1 MPAGAAWCVLREG
14 MQGAWRICRR
24 GTRLRQKACHAS
36 GCIRA
41 CSLGPLRQSMHEYR
55 ARVSTRGGSHRSCYH
70 TDTLAYD
77 GSVTTRSG
85 HRVAPSC
92 VATRMD
98 RVRTCFPAVW
108 VRVTTNLPA
117 FSSNR
122 ISHLQPGCRVAYAIA
137 PPHSTGCFRCSARK
151 QVRKPSDD
159 HSIRGTCEVY
169 FSQRPLI

>member
-1 MPAGAAWCVLREG
+1 MNTELAYSHVAVGYHL
-14 MQGAWRICRR
+14 I
-24 GTRLRQKACHAS
+24 
-36 GCIRA
+36 
-41 CSLGPLRQSMHEYR
+41 
-55 ARVSTRGGSHRSCYH
+55 ARVT

-85 HRVAPSC
+85 HRVVPSC

-98 RVRTCFPAVW
+98 RVLTCFPAVW

-137 PPHSTGCFRCSARK
+137 SPHYSVFVPLLATLA
-151 QVRKPSDD
+151 KP
-159 HSIRGTCEVY
+159 
-169 FSQRPLI
+169 

>member
-1 MPAGAAWCVLREG
+1 MNTELAYPHVAVGYHL
-14 MQGAWRICRR
+14 I
-24 GTRLRQKACHAS
+24 
-36 GCIRA
+36 
-41 CSLGPLRQSMHEYR
+41 
-55 ARVSTRGGSHRSCYH
+55 ARVT

-85 HRVAPSC
+85 HRVVPSC

-98 RVRTCFPAVW
+98 RVLTCFPAVW

-137 PPHSTGCFRCSARK
+137 PPHSTECFRCSARK
-151 QVRKPSDD
+151 RPGEELVSNRHTPYKHVRQQFRPSLPRFDSD
-159 HSIRGTCEVY
+159 SESSASLICKQT
-169 FSQRPLI
+169 RPTMNNVADLTTGAS

>member
-1 MPAGAAWCVLREG
+1 MPVGAAWCVLREG
-14 MQGAWRICRR
+14 MQGAWRICRP
-24 GTRLRQKACHAS
+24 GTVFGRRRVTCS
-36 GCIRA
+36 RCIRA
-41 CSLGPLRQSMHEYR
+41 CSLGCDTRACMNTELAYPHVAVGYR
-55 ARVSTRGGSHRSCYH
+55 LIARVT

-85 HRVAPSC
+85 HRVVPSC

-98 RVRTCFPAVW
+98 RVLTCFPAVW

-137 PPHSTGCFRCSARK
+137 SPRLHMDGIIHPGWRVGLRF
-151 QVRKPSDD
+151 
-159 HSIRGTCEVY
+159 
-169 FSQRPLI
+169 F